1 MNIFRLI
8 KINIAV
14 RRKME
19 YTNVYIIIELLY
31 KNLITVMVVAYSI
44 GI

>member
-1 MNIFRLI
+1 
-8 KINIAV
+8 
-14 RRKME
+14 ME

-31 KNLITVMVVAYSI
+31 KNLITAMVVAYSI